1 MPARVQ
7 SVPNPKSPLKATDI
21 VRTSLLLQN
30 QNVHP
35 VESYL
40 AKLAEI
46 RASGHATD
54 ETSFY
59 PAIEG
64 LLSEIGN
71 RLKPRVRPILQLKN
85 RGAGLPDGGLFTQD
99 QLKRSATPEDF
110 TVQPP
115 NRGVVEVKGLSEET
129 SKTVQSEQVR
139 KYLRAYGQVLLTN
152 YREFRVV
159 VLGKDDEPRTLET
172 FTLANSEAA
181 FWTLAAHPRK
191 ADGEV
196 RKTLEEFLTRAL
208 LSAVPITSPD
218 VLASFLASYAREALA
233 KIEPRSSL
241 KELED
246 VRKALEDALG
256 LKFESES
263 ATEKEN
269 KKGQHFFRSTL
280 VQTLF
285 YGLFSAWVLWSR
297 EPGRRKD
304 DQFEWKS
311 AVWSLQVPMIR
322 ALFERL
328 VTPSHV
334 RSLGLEELLSLT
346 GEVLNRVD
354 TGSFFQRFE
363 EDTAVQYFY
372 EPFLE
377 AFDPELR
384 KQLGVWYTPREIVRY
399 MVERV
404 DTVLRTELGLLS
416 GLADPN
422 VYVLDPAC
430 GTGAYLVE
438 VLDRIHRTLKEER
451 GEDALTPQQLK
462 QAAKERVFGF
472 EILPAPY
479 VIAHLQLGMYL
490 QRADAPLTDG
500 QDTKRERAGVY
511 LTNALTG
518 WEPPDKQKARLPF
531 QEFEEERDEADTV
544 KRDKPILV
552 VLGNPPY
559 NAFAGVSPAEEDGL
573 VEPYKEGLI
582 KEWGIK
588 KFNLDDLYIRFFRL
602 AERRIAEKSHRGVV
616 CFISNFSYLSE
627 PSYVVMRKRL
637 LQGFDALWFDCLN
650 GDSRETG
657 KLTPEG
663 KPDPSVFS
671 TESNREGIRVGTAIG
686 LMIRRDKAKSDSSV
700 HHRELWGT
708 RKRDELVESLQDTA
722 LESRYTSATPTPSNR
737 YSFRPEQISSV
748 YRAWPK
754 VTELC
759 SIYPFNGPIERRGN
773 SLIATEKES
782 NKFADLVSYLDEK
795 LHDEQVALIAPA
807 LMKSSGEFDA
817 IKSRRKLVGHSKFDG
832 KNIRVYPFKPFDQRW
847 CYLDANL
854 QPLFS
859 RPNPDLIQHS
869 KVAGQG
875 FLITRDS
882 ADKSHEGTPFFFSKN
897 VVDYDFLS
905 GHARLF
911 PLAIVE
917 TVKETPHQMQLA
929 GIRTNTTI
937 IQPNLSVMAR
947 RYCQEIGT
955 SENEIEDSRSL
966 WLHVLA
972 IGYSP
977 AYLEENADGI
987 RQDWPRIP
995 LPSSSE
1001 QFSAS
1006 AALGQRVADLLDTE
1020 KPVTGVTAGALRP
1033 DLRSVAGLKRMDG
1046 EPLHADE
1053 DLKLT
1058 AGWGHAG
1065 KEGVTMPGRGKLVR
1079 RERTAKE
1086 LSDLAQG
1093 LAALSIPQ
1101 DEGLARLGSSV
1112 VDVYLNDRCAWTNVP
1127 ERVWELYIGGYQ
1139 VMKKW
1144 LSYREHSFL
1153 KRPLTLAE
1161 AEEVQAM
1168 ARRLTALCLLQP
1180 ELDAN
1185 YLKVKGATWH
1195 GRSAPEPIEEYA
1207 NAQGAAPR
1215 RQDVYAR

>member
-1 MPARVQ
+1 
-7 SVPNPKSPLKATDI
+7 
-21 VRTSLLLQN
+21 VRAGLLLQN
-30 QNVHP
+30 QSVHP
-35 VESYL
+35 IESYL

-99 QLKRSATPEDF
+99 QLKKNAVPDDF

-115 NRGVVEVKGLSEET
+115 NRGVVEVKGLSEDT
-129 SKTVQSEQVR
+129 SKTIQSDQVK

-159 VLGKDDEPRTLET
+159 VLGKDDKPRTLEV
-172 FTLANSEAA
+172 FTLAKNEAA
-181 FWTLAAHPRK
+181 FWALAAHPRK
-191 ADGEV
+191 AEGEV
-196 RKTLEEFLTRAL
+196 GKTLEEFLTRAL

-246 VRKALEDALG
+246 VRKALEEALG
-256 LKFESES
+256 LKFESELS
-263 ATEKEN
+263 TEKEN
-269 KKGQHFFRSTL
+269 NRGKHFFRSTL

-297 EPGRRKD
+297 EPGRRKG

-354 TGSFFQRFE
+354 TSAFFQRFE

-404 DTVLRTELGLLS
+404 DTVLRTELGLPS

-490 QRADAPLTDG
+490 QRAHAPLTEEHEG
-500 QDTKRERAGVY
+500 KRERAGVY

-531 QEFEEERDEADTV
+531 QEFEEEREEADTV

-559 NAFAGVSPAEEDGL
+559 NAFAGVSPTEEDGL

-582 KEWGIK
+582 KDWGIK

-616 CFISNFSYLSE
+616 CFISNMSWVRE
-627 PSYVVMRKRL
+627 PSFVVLRKHLFNAFNKVWIENLHGNRKISEYAPDGRTSETVFAVAGFSPGIQQGVATTLWVKSGDCSGAEVLFRDDHNAAKAEDRRKGL
-637 LQGFDALWFDCLN
+637 L
-650 GDSRETG
+650 
-657 KLTPEG
+657 
-663 KPDPSVFS
+663 
-671 TESNREGIRVGTAIG
+671 
-686 LMIRRDKAKSDSSV
+686 
-700 HHRELWGT
+700 
-708 RKRDELVESLQDTA
+708 ESLNAERFNSKYTNAFPTA
-722 LESRYTSATPTPSNR
+722 ENR
-737 YSFRPEQISSV
+737 YSFWPEDVSDAYSE
-748 YRAWPK
+748 WPK
-754 VTELC
+754 ITDLC
-759 SIYPFNGPIERRGN
+759 AESPSNGLMEKRGGA
-773 SLIATEKES
+773 LI
-782 NKFADLVSYLDEK
+782 DCDREK
-795 LHDEQVALIAPA
+795 LEERMRLYHDKSLDWDAYRLASSTLTGDWSGFDARKLRGRALDVGFRIEQVVRYAV
-807 LMKSSGEFDA
+807 
-817 IKSRRKLVGHSKFDG
+817 R
-832 KNIRVYPFKPFDQRW
+832 PFDTRW
-847 CYLDANL
+847 CYFTDISSIWNR
-854 QPLFS
+854 S
-859 RPNPDLIQHS
+859 RPALWAQRFEGNRFLATRPAGVANP
-869 KVAGQG
+869 
-875 FLITRDS
+875 
-882 ADKSHEGTPFFFSKN
+882 EGYPFMFTAALGDN
-897 VVDYDFLS
+897 DALR
-905 GHARLF
+905 GHAYYF
-911 PLAIVE
+911 PLDLKQNRPEAANGHLFGADDSTQHNYSPTVARYLE
-917 TVKETPHQMQLA
+917 TLGETAAQSHA
-929 GIRTNTTI
+929 ADI
-937 IQPNLSVMAR
+937 
-947 RYCQEIGT
+947 
-955 SENEIEDSRSL
+955 
-966 WLHVLA
+966 WLHTLA

-995 LPSSSE
+995 LPSSLE
-1001 QFSAS
+1001 QFRAS
-1006 AALGQRVADLLDTE
+1006 AALGQCVAELLDTE
-1020 KPVTGVTAGALRP
+1020 QPVAGVTAGALRP
-1033 DLRSVAGLKRMDG
+1033 ELRSVAGLKRMDDK
-1046 EPLHADE
+1046 PLDADE
-1053 DLKLT
+1053 DLRVT

-1079 RERTAKE
+1079 RERTANE
-1086 LSDLAQG
+1086 LSELSTG
-1093 LAALSIPQ
+1093 LAVIGISQ
-1101 DEGLARLGSSV
+1101 DEGLKRLGNTV
-1112 VDVYLNDRCAWTNVP
+1112 VDVYLNDLCAWTNVP
-1127 ERVWELYIGGYQ
+1127 EMVWELYIGGYQ

-1144 LSYREHSFL
+1144 LSYREFSLL

-1168 ARRLTALCLLQP
+1168 ARRLTALCLLQT

-1185 YLKVKGATWH
+1185 YRKVKSATWQPASETL
-1195 GRSAPEPIEEYA
+1195 RE
-1207 NAQGAAPR
+1207 
-1215 RQDVYAR
+1215 

>member
-1 MPARVQ
+1 
-7 SVPNPKSPLKATDI
+7 
-21 VRTSLLLQN
+21 VRAGLLLQN
-30 QNVHP
+30 QSVHP
-35 VESYL
+35 IESYL

-99 QLKRSATPEDF
+99 QLKKNAVPDDF

-115 NRGVVEVKGLSEET
+115 NRGVVEVKGLSEDT
-129 SKTVQSEQVR
+129 SKTIQSEQVK

-159 VLGKDDEPRTLET
+159 VLGKDDKPRTLEV
-172 FTLANSEAA
+172 FTLAKNEAA
-181 FWTLAAHPRK
+181 FWALAAHPRK
-191 ADGEV
+191 AEGEV
-196 RKTLEEFLTRAL
+196 GKTLEEFLTRAL

-246 VRKALEDALG
+246 VRKALEEALG
-256 LKFESES
+256 LKFESELS
-263 ATEKEN
+263 TEKEN
-269 KKGQHFFRSTL
+269 NRGKHFFRSTL

-297 EPGRRKD
+297 EPGRRKG

-354 TGSFFQRFE
+354 TSAFFQRFE

-404 DTVLRTELGLLS
+404 DTVLRTELGLPS

-490 QRADAPLTDG
+490 QRAHAPLTEEHEG
-500 QDTKRERAGVY
+500 KRERAGVY

-518 WEPPDKQKARLPF
+518 WEPPDKQKAQLPF
-531 QEFEEERDEADTV
+531 QEFQQEREEADTV

-559 NAFAGVSPAEEDGL
+559 NGFAGKSPTEEDGL
-573 VEPYKEGLI
+573 VEPYKEGLV

-588 KFNLDDLYIRFFRL
+588 KFNMDELYVRFFRL

-616 CFISNFSYLSE
+616 CFISSFSYLADH
-627 PSYVVMRKRL
+627 SYVVMRSRL
-637 LQGFDALWFDCLN
+637 LKGFDTLWIDCLN

-657 KLTPEG
+657 KKTPEG
-663 KPDPSVFS
+663 KPDPRFFS
-671 TESNREGIRVGTAIG
+671 TESNPAGIRVGTAIN
-686 LMIRRDKAKSDSSV
+686 LMVRRDESKDVSSV
-700 HHRELWGT
+700 KFREFWGAH
-708 RKRDELVESLQDTA
+708 KREDLIASVQDTA
-722 LESRYTSATPTPSNR
+722 LETKYLSASPTKENY
-737 YSFRPEQISSV
+737 YSFVPGDVGSI
-748 YRAWPK
+748 YLTWPK
-754 VTELC
+754 VTEL
-759 SIYPFNGPIERRGN
+759 SSVYPFNGPIERRGGGLISMEHDSRKFSALN
-773 SLIATEKES
+773 SYLDPNLDDKQISLIAPE
-782 NKFADLVSYLDEK
+782 
-795 LHDEQVALIAPA
+795 

-817 IKSRRKLVGHSKFDG
+817 AKCRKKLAGIRAFDSN
-832 KNIRVYPFKPFDQRW
+832 NIRVYPIRPFDSRW
-847 CYLDANL
+847 GYLDSGI

-859 RPNPDLIQHS
+859 RPNPELLRQALVPQQS
-869 KVAGQG
+869 

-882 ADKSHEGTPFFFSKN
+882 ADKSEEGTPFFFSRHI
-897 VVDYDFLS
+897 VDYDFIS
-905 GHARLF
+905 GHARHF
-911 PLAIVE
+911 PVAIRCEQKRQVTSSSQMTLGLIDEKSDAEEIDSPNVSKLAIRWLQELGNVVSLE
-917 TVKETPHQMQLA
+917 HVK
-929 GIRTNTTI
+929 G
-937 IQPNLSVMAR
+937 
-947 RYCQEIGT
+947 
-955 SENEIEDSRSL
+955 L

-995 LPSSSE
+995 LPSSLE
-1001 QFSAS
+1001 QFRAS
-1006 AALGQRVADLLDTE
+1006 AALGQCVAELLDTE
-1020 KPVTGVTAGALRP
+1020 QPVAGVTAGALRP
-1033 DLRSVAGLKRMDG
+1033 ELRSVAGLKRMDDK
-1046 EPLHADE
+1046 PLDADE
-1053 DLKLT
+1053 DLRVT

-1079 RERTAKE
+1079 RERTANE
-1086 LSDLAQG
+1086 LSELSTG
-1093 LAALSIPQ
+1093 LAVIGISQ
-1101 DEGLARLGSSV
+1101 DEGLKRLGNTV
-1112 VDVYLNDRCAWTNVP
+1112 VDVYLNDLCAWTNVP
-1127 ERVWELYIGGYQ
+1127 EMVWELYIGGYQ

-1144 LSYREHSFL
+1144 LSYREFSLL

-1168 ARRLTALCLLQP
+1168 ARRLTALCLLQT

-1185 YLKVKGATWH
+1185 YRKVKSATWQPASETL
-1195 GRSAPEPIEEYA
+1195 RE
-1207 NAQGAAPR
+1207 
-1215 RQDVYAR
+1215 

>member
-1 MPARVQ
+1 
-7 SVPNPKSPLKATDI
+7 
-21 VRTSLLLQN
+21 LLLQN
-30 QNVHP
+30 QSVHP

-40 AKLAEI
+40 VKLAEI

-59 PAIEG
+59 PAVEG
-64 LLSEIGN
+64 LLSEIGK
-71 RLKPRVRPILQLKN
+71 RLKPRVSPVLQLKN

-99 QLKRSATPEDF
+99 QLKKNAVPDDF

-115 NRGVVEVKGLSEET
+115 NRGVVEVKGLAEET
-129 SKTVQSEQVR
+129 GKTAQSEQVK

-159 VLGKDDEPRTLET
+159 VMGKDDKPRTLET
-172 FTLANSEAA
+172 FTLAKSEAA
-181 FWTLAAHPRK
+181 FWALAAHPHK
-191 ADGEV
+191 TEGEV
-196 RKTLEEFLTRAL
+196 GKMLEEFLTRAL

-246 VRKALEDALG
+246 VRKALEEALG
-256 LKFESES
+256 LKFESDL

-297 EPGRRKD
+297 EPGRRKGD
-304 DQFEWKS
+304 SFEWKS

-354 TGSFFQRFE
+354 TAAFFQRFE

-404 DTVLRTELGLLS
+404 DTVLRTELGLPS

-451 GEDALTPQQLK
+451 GEDALTPHQLK

-479 VIAHLQLGMYL
+479 VIAHLQIGMYL
-490 QRADAPLTDG
+490 QREKAPLLEEQTG
-500 QDTKRERAGVY
+500 KRERAGVY

-518 WEPPDKQKARLPF
+518 WEPPDKQKAQLPF
-531 QEFEEERDEADTV
+531 EEFEEEREEADTV

-559 NAFAGVSPAEEDGL
+559 NAFAGVSPTEEDGL

-582 KEWGIK
+582 TEWGIK

-637 LQGFDALWFDCLN
+637 LNGFDALWFDCLN

-686 LMIRRDKAKSDSSV
+686 LMIRRNKAKGDSSV
-700 HHRELWGT
+700 HYRELWGT
-708 RKRDELVESLQDTA
+708 RKREELVESLEDTA
-722 LESRYTSATPTPSNR
+722 LEGRYANAAPTHANRFSFQPQEVSAA
-737 YSFRPEQISSV
+737 YSEWLKI
-748 YRAWPK
+748 
-754 VTELC
+754 TELC
-759 SIYPFNGPIERRGN
+759 AESPSNGLMEKRGGA
-773 SLIATEKES
+773 LI
-782 NKFADLVSYLDEK
+782 DIDREK
-795 LHDEQVALIAPA
+795 LEERMRLYHD
-807 LMKSSGEFDA
+807 KSLDWDAYRLASSTLTGDWSGFDA
-817 IKSRRKLVGHSKFDG
+817 RKLRARALDAGFQISQIV
-832 KNIRVYPFKPFDQRW
+832 RYAVRPFDTRW
-847 CYLDANL
+847 CYFSDIPSIWNR
-854 QPLFS
+854 S
-859 RPNPDLIQHS
+859 RPALWAQCFEGNSFLLTRMRCTASPE
-869 KVAGQG
+869 G
-875 FLITRDS
+875 FPIS
-882 ADKSHEGTPFFFSKN
+882 FSKCLSDDHYIIPDA
-897 VVDYDFLS
+897 VAVPFLLQHPATS
-905 GHARLF
+905 MFASEQTDGNLS
-911 PLAIVE
+911 
-917 TVKETPHQMQLA
+917 QLA
-929 GIRTNTTI
+929 SDYLRSLKLGNS
-937 IQPNLSVMAR
+937 PASAA
-947 RYCQEIGT
+947 
-955 SENEIEDSRSL
+955 SL
-966 WLHVLA
+966 WLHTLA
-972 IGYSP
+972 IGHSP

-995 LPSSSE
+995 LPSSLD
-1001 QFSAS
+1001 QFNAS
-1006 AALGQRVADLLDTE
+1006 AALGQGVADLLDTE
-1020 KPVTGVTAGALRP
+1020 NPVAGVTAGALRP
-1033 DLRSVAGLKRMDG
+1033 ELRSVAGLKRMDG
-1046 EPLHADE
+1046 KPLNAEE
-1053 DLKLT
+1053 DLQLT

-1065 KEGVTMPGRGKLVR
+1065 KEGVTMPGRGKLVS

-1086 LSDLAQG
+1086 LADLAQG
-1093 LAALSIPQ
+1093 LAALGIEQ
-1101 DEGLARLGSSV
+1101 DEGLARLGSTV
-1112 VDVYLNDRCAWTNVP
+1112 VDVYLNDLCAWTNVP
-1127 ERVWELYIGGYQ
+1127 EMVWEIYIGGYQ

-1144 LSYREHSFL
+1144 LSYREYSFL
-1153 KRPLTLAE
+1153 KRPLALAE

-1185 YLKVKGATWH
+1185 YLKVK
-1195 GRSAPEPIEEYA
+1195 SASWQGQPA
-1207 NAQGAAPR
+1207 LQSAQS
-1215 RQDVYAR
+1215 

>member
-1 MPARVQ
+1 MR
-7 SVPNPKSPLKATDI
+7 S
-21 VRTSLLLQN
+21 
-30 QNVHP
+30 

-40 AKLAEI
+40 EKMAEI

-54 ETSFY
+54 ETSYY
-59 PAIEG
+59 PALEP
-64 LLSEIGN
+64 LLTDIGK
-71 RLKPRVRPILQLKN
+71 RLKPRVVPVSQLKN
-85 RGAGLPDGGLFTQD
+85 RGAGQPDGGLFTQD
-99 QLKRSATPEDF
+99 QIKKKSLPEDF
-110 TVQPP
+110 TTQPP
-115 NRGVVEVKGLSEET
+115 NRGAVEVKGPGEDLT
-129 SKTVQSEQVR
+129 HTMQSEQVK

-152 YREFRVV
+152 YREFRIVISGDD
-159 VLGKDDEPRTLET
+159 GKPRALET
-172 FTLANSEAA
+172 FTLAKTEAA
-181 FWTLAAHPRK
+181 FWALAAHPHK
-191 ADGEV
+191 ASGEHGQ
-196 RKTLEEFLTRAL
+196 TLEEFLTRAM
-208 LSAVPITSPD
+208 LSAVPIQTPD

-233 KIEPRSSL
+233 KIEPRSSI

-246 VRKALEDALG
+246 VRKALEEALG
-256 LKFESES
+256 LKFESEL

-297 EPGRRKD
+297 EPGRRKGD
-304 DQFEWKS
+304 HFDWKS

-328 VTPSHV
+328 VTPSNV

-354 TGSFFQRFE
+354 AAAFFQRFE

-404 DTVLRTELGLLS
+404 DTVLRTELGLAS

-451 GEDALTPQQLK
+451 GEDALTPHHLK

-490 QRADAPLTDG
+490 QRANAPLTEEHAG
-500 QDTKRERAGVY
+500 KRERAGVY

-518 WEPPDKQKARLPF
+518 WEPPDKQKATLPF
-531 QEFEEERDEADTV
+531 SEFEEEREEADTV
-544 KRDKPILV
+544 KQEKPILV

-559 NAFAGVSPAEEDGL
+559 NGFAGVSPAEEDGL

-588 KFNLDDLYIRFFRL
+588 KFNLDDLYVRFFRL
-602 AERRIAEKSHRGVV
+602 AERRIAEMSHRGVV
-616 CFISNFSYLSE
+616 CYISNFSYLSE
-627 PSYVVMRKRL
+627 PSYVVMRSRL
-637 LQGFDALWFDCLN
+637 LQGFDTLWFDCLN

-657 KLTPEG
+657 KLTPDG

-671 TESNREGIRVGTAIG
+671 TDSNREGIRVGTAIG
-686 LMIRRDKAKSDSSV
+686 LMVRRDKEKSVPAVRYRD
-700 HHRELWGT
+700 LWGT
-708 RKRDELVESLQDTA
+708 RKKEELVESLQDDA
-722 LESRYTSATPTPSNR
+722 LEGRYASATPTQANRFSFQPQLISAVYSEWPS
-737 YSFRPEQISSV
+737 I
-748 YRAWPK
+748 
-754 VTELC
+754 TELC
-759 SIYPFNGPIERRGN
+759 AGSPSNGLMEKRGGALIDCDREKLEERMRLYHDK
-773 SLIATEKES
+773 SLDWDAYRLASSTLTGDWAGFDARKMRS
-782 NKFADLVSYLDEK
+782 RALDE
-795 LHDEQVALIAPA
+795 
-807 LMKSSGEFDA
+807 GF
-817 IKSRRKLVGHSKFDG
+817 HSTQ
-832 KNIRVYPFKPFDQRW
+832 IVRYAVRPFDTRW
-847 CYLDANL
+847 CYFTDVPSIWNR
-854 QPLFS
+854 S
-859 RPNPDLIQHS
+859 RPALWTQCFEGNSFLLTRMRCTASPE
-869 KVAGQG
+869 G
-875 FLITRDS
+875 FPIS
-882 ADKSHEGTPFFFSKN
+882 FSKCLSDDHYIIPDA
-897 VVDYDFLS
+897 VAVPFLLRRPATTMFAS
-905 GHARLF
+905 EQTDGNLS
-911 PLAIVE
+911 PLAREHLRSMGLRSIPE
-917 TVKETPHQMQLA
+917 SA
-929 GIRTNTTI
+929 
-937 IQPNLSVMAR
+937 A
-947 RYCQEIGT
+947 
-955 SENEIEDSRSL
+955 SL

-972 IGYSP
+972 VGYSP
-977 AYLEENADGI
+977 AYLKDNTDGI

-995 LPSSSE
+995 LPSSLE
-1001 QFSAS
+1001 QFKAS

-1020 KPVTGVTAGALRP
+1020 QPVAGVTAGTLRSE
-1033 DLRSVAGLKRMDG
+1033 LRSVAGLKRMDG
-1046 EPLHADE
+1046 KPLEAE
-1053 DLKLT
+1053 KDLQLT

-1065 KEGVTMPGRGKLVR
+1065 KEGVTMPGRGKLVS

-1086 LSDLAQG
+1086 RADLGHG
-1093 LAALSIPQ
+1093 LAAMGIAE
-1101 DEGLARLGSSV
+1101 DEALARLGNTV
-1112 VDVYLNDRCAWTNVP
+1112 VDVYLNDLCAWTNVP
-1127 ERVWELYIGGYQ
+1127 EKVWELYIGGYQ

-1144 LSYREHSFL
+1144 LSYREFRFL

-1161 AEEVQAM
+1161 AEEVQSM

-1185 YLKVKGATWH
+1185 YLRVKSATW
-1195 GRSAPEPIEEYA
+1195 SPEPTPVRLREES
-1207 NAQGAAPR
+1207 
-1215 RQDVYAR
+1215 

>member
-1 MPARVQ
+1 MRAG
-7 SVPNPKSPLKATDI
+7 
-21 VRTSLLLQN
+21 LLLQN
-30 QNVHP
+30 QSVHP
-35 VESYL
+35 IESYL

-99 QLKRSATPEDF
+99 QLKKNAVPDDF

-115 NRGVVEVKGLSEET
+115 NRGVVEVKGLSEDT
-129 SKTVQSEQVR
+129 SKTIQSEQVK

-159 VLGKDDEPRTLET
+159 VLGKDDKPRTLEV
-172 FTLANSEAA
+172 FTLAKNEAA
-181 FWTLAAHPRK
+181 FWALAAHPRK
-191 ADGEV
+191 AEGEV
-196 RKTLEEFLTRAL
+196 GKTLEEFLTRAL

-246 VRKALEDALG
+246 VRKALEEALG
-256 LKFESES
+256 LKFESELS
-263 ATEKEN
+263 TEKEN
-269 KKGQHFFRSTL
+269 NRGKHFFRSTL

-297 EPGRRKD
+297 EPGRRKG

-354 TGSFFQRFE
+354 TSAFFQRFE

-404 DTVLRTELGLLS
+404 DTVLRTELGLPS

-490 QRADAPLTDG
+490 QRAHAPLTEEHEG
-500 QDTKRERAGVY
+500 KRERAGVY

-531 QEFEEERDEADTV
+531 QEFEEEREEADTV

-559 NAFAGVSPAEEDGL
+559 NAFAGVSPTEEDGL

-582 KEWGIK
+582 KDWGIK

-616 CFISNFSYLSE
+616 CFISNMSWVRE
-627 PSYVVMRKRL
+627 PSFVVLRKHLFNAFNKVWIENLHGNRKISEYAPDGRTSETVFAVAGFSPGIQQGVATTLWVKSGDCSGAEVLFRDDHNAAKAEDRRKGL
-637 LQGFDALWFDCLN
+637 L
-650 GDSRETG
+650 
-657 KLTPEG
+657 
-663 KPDPSVFS
+663 
-671 TESNREGIRVGTAIG
+671 
-686 LMIRRDKAKSDSSV
+686 
-700 HHRELWGT
+700 
-708 RKRDELVESLQDTA
+708 ESLNAERFNSKYTNAFPTA
-722 LESRYTSATPTPSNR
+722 ENR
-737 YSFRPEQISSV
+737 YSFWPEDVSDAYSE
-748 YRAWPK
+748 WPK
-754 VTELC
+754 ITDLC
-759 SIYPFNGPIERRGN
+759 AESPSNGLMEKRGGA
-773 SLIATEKES
+773 LI
-782 NKFADLVSYLDEK
+782 DCDREK
-795 LHDEQVALIAPA
+795 LEERMRLYHDKSLDWDAYRLASSTLTGDWSGFDARKLRGRALDVGFRIEQVVRYAV
-807 LMKSSGEFDA
+807 
-817 IKSRRKLVGHSKFDG
+817 R
-832 KNIRVYPFKPFDQRW
+832 PFDTRW
-847 CYLDANL
+847 CYFTDISSIWNR
-854 QPLFS
+854 S
-859 RPNPDLIQHS
+859 RPALWAQRFEGNRFLATRPAGVANP
-869 KVAGQG
+869 
-875 FLITRDS
+875 
-882 ADKSHEGTPFFFSKN
+882 EGYPFMFTAALGDN
-897 VVDYDFLS
+897 DALR
-905 GHARLF
+905 GHAYYF
-911 PLAIVE
+911 PLDLKQNRPEAANGHLFGADDSTQHNYSPTVARYLE
-917 TVKETPHQMQLA
+917 TLGETAAQSHA
-929 GIRTNTTI
+929 ADI
-937 IQPNLSVMAR
+937 
-947 RYCQEIGT
+947 
-955 SENEIEDSRSL
+955 
-966 WLHVLA
+966 WLHTLA

-995 LPSSSE
+995 LPSSLE
-1001 QFSAS
+1001 QFRAS
-1006 AALGQRVADLLDTE
+1006 AALGQCVAELLDTE
-1020 KPVTGVTAGALRP
+1020 QPVAGVTAGALRP
-1033 DLRSVAGLKRMDG
+1033 ELRSVAGLKRMDDK
-1046 EPLHADE
+1046 PLDADE
-1053 DLKLT
+1053 DLRVT

-1065 KEGVTMPGRGKLVR
+1065 KEGVTMPGRGKLVS

-1093 LAALSIPQ
+1093 LAALGIPQ
-1101 DEGLARLGSSV
+1101 DEGLKCLGNTV
-1112 VDVYLNDRCAWTNVP
+1112 VDVYLNDLCAWTNVP
-1127 ERVWELYIGGYQ
+1127 EKVWELYIGGYQ

-1144 LSYREHSFL
+1144 LSSSVITL
-1153 KRPLTLAE
+1153 KPAIRDQFKTGHRDWPKT
-1161 AEEVQAM
+1161 
-1168 ARRLTALCLLQP
+1168 
-1180 ELDAN
+1180 
-1185 YLKVKGATWH
+1185 
-1195 GRSAPEPIEEYA
+1195 
-1207 NAQGAAPR
+1207 
-1215 RQDVYAR
+1215 

>member
-1 MPARVQ
+1 
-7 SVPNPKSPLKATDI
+7 LGI
-21 VRTSLLLQN
+21 VRAGLLLQN
-30 QNVHP
+30 QSVHP
-35 VESYL
+35 IESYL

-99 QLKRSATPEDF
+99 QLKKNAVPDDF

-115 NRGVVEVKGLSEET
+115 NRGVVEVKGLSEDT
-129 SKTVQSEQVR
+129 SKTIQSEQVK

-159 VLGKDDEPRTLET
+159 VMGKDDKPRTLEV
-172 FTLANSEAA
+172 FTLAKNEAA
-181 FWTLAAHPRK
+181 FWALAAHPRK
-191 ADGEV
+191 AEGEV
-196 RKTLEEFLTRAL
+196 GKTLEEFLTRAL

-246 VRKALEDALG
+246 VRKALEEALG
-256 LKFESES
+256 LKFESEL

-297 EPGRRKD
+297 EPGRRKG

-354 TGSFFQRFE
+354 TSAFFQRFE

-404 DTVLRTELGLLS
+404 DTVLRTELGLPS

-490 QRADAPLTDG
+490 QRAHAPLTEEHEG
-500 QDTKRERAGVY
+500 KRERAGVY

-531 QEFEEERDEADTV
+531 QEFEEEREEADTV

-559 NAFAGVSPAEEDGL
+559 NAFAGVSPTEEDGL

-582 KEWGIK
+582 KDWGIK

-637 LQGFDALWFDCLN
+637 LNGFDALWFDCLN

-671 TESNREGIRVGTAIG
+671 TDSNREGIRVGTAIG
-686 LMIRRDKAKSDSSV
+686 LMIRRDKTKGDSSV
-700 HHRELWGT
+700 HYRELWGT
-708 RKRDELVESLQDTA
+708 RKREELVESLQDLA
-722 LESRYTSATPTPSNR
+722 LESRYASASPTHANR
-737 YSFRPEQISSV
+737 YSFQPQLVSAAYSE
-748 YRAWPK
+748 WPK

-759 SIYPFNGPIERRGN
+759 AESPSNGLMEKRGG
-773 SLIATEKES
+773 
-782 NKFADLVSYLDEK
+782 
-795 LHDEQVALIAPA
+795 ALIDCDRDK
-807 LMKSSGEFDA
+807 LVERMRLYHDKSLDWDAYRLASSTLTGDWARFDA
-817 IKSRRKLVGHSKFDG
+817 RKA
-832 KNIRVYPFKPFDQRW
+832 RVRAVDAGFRSEQIVRYAVRPFDTRW
-847 CYLDANL
+847 CYYSDA
-854 QPLFS
+854 
-859 RPNPDLIQHS
+859 RPIWNEPRPSLWAQCFEGNRFLATRPAGVANP
-869 KVAGQG
+869 
-875 FLITRDS
+875 
-882 ADKSHEGTPFFFSKN
+882 EGYPFMFTAALGDN
-897 VVDYDFLS
+897 DALR
-905 GHARLF
+905 GHAYYF
-911 PLAIVE
+911 PLDLKQNRPEAANGHLFGADDSTQHNYSPTVARYLE
-917 TVKETPHQMQLA
+917 TLGETAAQSHA
-929 GIRTNTTI
+929 ADI
-937 IQPNLSVMAR
+937 
-947 RYCQEIGT
+947 
-955 SENEIEDSRSL
+955 
-966 WLHVLA
+966 WLHTLA

-995 LPSSSE
+995 LPSSLE
-1001 QFSAS
+1001 QFRAS
-1006 AALGQRVADLLDTE
+1006 AALGQCVAELLDTE
-1020 KPVTGVTAGALRP
+1020 QPVAGVTAGALRP
-1033 DLRSVAGLKRMDG
+1033 ELRSVAGLKRMDDK
-1046 EPLHADE
+1046 PLDADE
-1053 DLKLT
+1053 DLRVT

-1065 KEGVTMPGRGKLVR
+1065 KEGVTMPGRGKLVS

-1086 LSDLAQG
+1086 LSELTTG
-1093 LAALSIPQ
+1093 LAVMGIPQ
-1101 DEGLARLGSSV
+1101 DEGLKRLGNTV
-1112 VDVYLNDRCAWTNVP
+1112 VDVYLNDLCAWTNVP
-1127 ERVWELYIGGYQ
+1127 EMVWELYIGGYQ

-1144 LSYREHSFL
+1144 LSYREFSLL

-1168 ARRLTALCLLQP
+1168 ARRLTALCLLQT

-1185 YLKVKGATWH
+1185 YRKVKSATWQPA
-1195 GRSAPEPIEEYA
+1195 SQALQE
-1207 NAQGAAPR
+1207 
-1215 RQDVYAR
+1215 

>member
-1 MPARVQ
+1 
-7 SVPNPKSPLKATDI
+7 
-21 VRTSLLLQN
+21 VRAGLLLQN
-30 QNVHP
+30 QSVHP
-35 VESYL
+35 IESYL

-99 QLKRSATPEDF
+99 QLKKNAVPDDF

-115 NRGVVEVKGLSEET
+115 NRGVVEVKGLSEDT
-129 SKTVQSEQVR
+129 SKTIQSEQVK

-159 VLGKDDEPRTLET
+159 VLGKDDKPRTLEV
-172 FTLANSEAA
+172 FTLAKNEAA
-181 FWTLAAHPRK
+181 FWALAAHPRK
-191 ADGEV
+191 AEGEV
-196 RKTLEEFLTRAL
+196 GKTLEEFLTRAL

-246 VRKALEDALG
+246 VRKALEEALG
-256 LKFESES
+256 LKFESELS
-263 ATEKEN
+263 TEKEN
-269 KKGQHFFRSTL
+269 NRGKHFFRSTL

-297 EPGRRKD
+297 EPGRRKG

-354 TGSFFQRFE
+354 TSAFFQRFE

-404 DTVLRTELGLLS
+404 DTVLRTELGLPS

-490 QRADAPLTDG
+490 QRAHAPLTEEHEG
-500 QDTKRERAGVY
+500 KRERAGVY

-531 QEFEEERDEADTV
+531 QEFEEEREEADTV

-559 NAFAGVSPAEEDGL
+559 NAFAGVSPTEEDGL

-582 KEWGIK
+582 KDWGIK

-616 CFISNFSYLSE
+616 CFISNMSWVRE
-627 PSYVVMRKRL
+627 PSFVVLRKHLFNAFNKVWIENLHGNRKISEYAPDGRTSETVFAVAGFSPGIQQGVATTLWVKSGDCSGAEVLFRDDHNAAKAEDRRKGL
-637 LQGFDALWFDCLN
+637 L
-650 GDSRETG
+650 
-657 KLTPEG
+657 
-663 KPDPSVFS
+663 
-671 TESNREGIRVGTAIG
+671 
-686 LMIRRDKAKSDSSV
+686 
-700 HHRELWGT
+700 
-708 RKRDELVESLQDTA
+708 ESLNAERFNSKYTNAFPTA
-722 LESRYTSATPTPSNR
+722 ENR
-737 YSFRPEQISSV
+737 YSFWPEDVSDAYSE
-748 YRAWPK
+748 WPK
-754 VTELC
+754 ITDLC
-759 SIYPFNGPIERRGN
+759 AESPSNGLMEKRGGA
-773 SLIATEKES
+773 LI
-782 NKFADLVSYLDEK
+782 DCDREK
-795 LHDEQVALIAPA
+795 LEERMRLYHDKSLDWDAYRLASSTLTGDWSGFDARKLRGRALDVGFRIEQVVRYAV
-807 LMKSSGEFDA
+807 
-817 IKSRRKLVGHSKFDG
+817 R
-832 KNIRVYPFKPFDQRW
+832 PFDTRW
-847 CYLDANL
+847 CYFTDISSIWNR
-854 QPLFS
+854 S
-859 RPNPDLIQHS
+859 RPALWAQRFEGNRFLATRPAGVANP
-869 KVAGQG
+869 
-875 FLITRDS
+875 
-882 ADKSHEGTPFFFSKN
+882 EGYPFMFTAALGDN
-897 VVDYDFLS
+897 DALR
-905 GHARLF
+905 GHAYYF
-911 PLAIVE
+911 PLDLKQNRPEAANGHLFGADDSTQHNYSPTVARYLE
-917 TVKETPHQMQLA
+917 TLGETAAQSHA
-929 GIRTNTTI
+929 ADI
-937 IQPNLSVMAR
+937 
-947 RYCQEIGT
+947 
-955 SENEIEDSRSL
+955 
-966 WLHVLA
+966 WLHTLA

-995 LPSSSE
+995 LPSSLE
-1001 QFSAS
+1001 QFRAS
-1006 AALGQRVADLLDTE
+1006 AALGQCVAELLDTE
-1020 KPVTGVTAGALRP
+1020 QPVAGVTAGALRP
-1033 DLRSVAGLKRMDG
+1033 ELRSVAGLKRMDDK
-1046 EPLHADE
+1046 PLDADE
-1053 DLKLT
+1053 DLRVT

-1065 KEGVTMPGRGKLVR
+1065 KEGVTMPGRGKLVS

-1093 LAALSIPQ
+1093 LAALGIPQ
-1101 DEGLARLGSSV
+1101 DEGLKCLGNTV
-1112 VDVYLNDRCAWTNVP
+1112 VDVYLNDLCAWTNVP
-1127 ERVWELYIGGYQ
+1127 EKVWELYIGGYQ

-1144 LSYREHSFL
+1144 LSSSVITL
-1153 KRPLTLAE
+1153 KPAIRDQFKTGHRDWPKT
-1161 AEEVQAM
+1161 
-1168 ARRLTALCLLQP
+1168 
-1180 ELDAN
+1180 
-1185 YLKVKGATWH
+1185 
-1195 GRSAPEPIEEYA
+1195 
-1207 NAQGAAPR
+1207 
-1215 RQDVYAR
+1215 

>member
-1 MPARVQ
+1 MRAG
-7 SVPNPKSPLKATDI
+7 
-21 VRTSLLLQN
+21 LLLQN
-30 QNVHP
+30 QSVHP
-35 VESYL
+35 IESYL

-99 QLKRSATPEDF
+99 QLKKNAVPDDF

-115 NRGVVEVKGLSEET
+115 NRGVVEVKGLSEDT
-129 SKTVQSEQVR
+129 SKTIQSDQVK

-159 VLGKDDEPRTLET
+159 VLGKDDKPRTLEV
-172 FTLANSEAA
+172 FTLAKNEAA
-181 FWTLAAHPRK
+181 FWALAAHPRK
-191 ADGEV
+191 AEGEV
-196 RKTLEEFLTRAL
+196 GKTLEEFLTRAL

-246 VRKALEDALG
+246 VRKALEEALG
-256 LKFESES
+256 LKFESELS
-263 ATEKEN
+263 TEKEN
-269 KKGQHFFRSTL
+269 NRGKHFFRSTL

-297 EPGRRKD
+297 EPGRRKG

-354 TGSFFQRFE
+354 TSAFFQRFE

-404 DTVLRTELGLLS
+404 DTVLRTELGLPS

-490 QRADAPLTDG
+490 QRAHAPLTEEHEG
-500 QDTKRERAGVY
+500 KRERAGVY

-531 QEFEEERDEADTV
+531 QEFEEEREEADTV

-559 NAFAGVSPAEEDGL
+559 NAFAGVSPTEEDGL

-582 KEWGIK
+582 KDWGIK

-616 CFISNFSYLSE
+616 CFISNMSWVRE
-627 PSYVVMRKRL
+627 PSFVVLRKHLFNAFNKVWIENLHGNRKISEYAPDGRTSETVFAVAGFSPGIQQGVATTLWVKSGDCSGAEVLFRDDHNAAKAEDRRKGL
-637 LQGFDALWFDCLN
+637 L
-650 GDSRETG
+650 
-657 KLTPEG
+657 
-663 KPDPSVFS
+663 
-671 TESNREGIRVGTAIG
+671 
-686 LMIRRDKAKSDSSV
+686 
-700 HHRELWGT
+700 
-708 RKRDELVESLQDTA
+708 ESLNAERFNSKYTNAFPTA
-722 LESRYTSATPTPSNR
+722 ENR
-737 YSFRPEQISSV
+737 YSFWPEDVSDAYSE
-748 YRAWPK
+748 WPK
-754 VTELC
+754 ITDLC
-759 SIYPFNGPIERRGN
+759 AESPSNGLMEKRGGA
-773 SLIATEKES
+773 LI
-782 NKFADLVSYLDEK
+782 DCDREK
-795 LHDEQVALIAPA
+795 LEERMRLYHD
-807 LMKSSGEFDA
+807 KSLDWDAYRLASSTLTGDWSGFDA
-817 IKSRRKLVGHSKFDG
+817 RKLRYAV
-832 KNIRVYPFKPFDQRW
+832 RPFDTRW
-847 CYLDANL
+847 CYFTDISSIWNR
-854 QPLFS
+854 S
-859 RPNPDLIQHS
+859 RPALWAQRFEGNRFLATRPAGVANP
-869 KVAGQG
+869 
-875 FLITRDS
+875 
-882 ADKSHEGTPFFFSKN
+882 EGYPFMFTAALGDN
-897 VVDYDFLS
+897 DALR
-905 GHARLF
+905 GHAYYF
-911 PLAIVE
+911 PLDLKQNRPEAANGHLFGADDSTQHNYSPTVARYLE
-917 TVKETPHQMQLA
+917 TLGETAAQSHA
-929 GIRTNTTI
+929 ADI
-937 IQPNLSVMAR
+937 
-947 RYCQEIGT
+947 
-955 SENEIEDSRSL
+955 
-966 WLHVLA
+966 WLHTLA

-995 LPSSSE
+995 LPSSLE
-1001 QFSAS
+1001 QFRAS
-1006 AALGQRVADLLDTE
+1006 AALGQCVAELLDTE
-1020 KPVTGVTAGALRP
+1020 QPVAGVTAGALRP
-1033 DLRSVAGLKRMDG
+1033 ELRSVAGLKRMDDK
-1046 EPLHADE
+1046 PLDADE
-1053 DLKLT
+1053 DLRVT

-1065 KEGVTMPGRGKLVR
+1065 KEGVTMPGRGKLVS

-1093 LAALSIPQ
+1093 LAALGIPQ
-1101 DEGLARLGSSV
+1101 DEGLKCLGNTV
-1112 VDVYLNDRCAWTNVP
+1112 VDVYLNDLCAWTNVP
-1127 ERVWELYIGGYQ
+1127 EKVWELYIGGYQ

-1144 LSYREHSFL
+1144 LSSSVITL
-1153 KRPLTLAE
+1153 KPAIRDQFKTGHRDWPKT
-1161 AEEVQAM
+1161 
-1168 ARRLTALCLLQP
+1168 
-1180 ELDAN
+1180 
-1185 YLKVKGATWH
+1185 
-1195 GRSAPEPIEEYA
+1195 
-1207 NAQGAAPR
+1207 
-1215 RQDVYAR
+1215 

>member
-1 MPARVQ
+1 MRAG
-7 SVPNPKSPLKATDI
+7 
-21 VRTSLLLQN
+21 LLLQN
-30 QNVHP
+30 QSVHP
-35 VESYL
+35 IESYL

-99 QLKRSATPEDF
+99 QLKKNAVPDDF

-115 NRGVVEVKGLSEET
+115 NRGVVEVKGLSEDT
-129 SKTVQSEQVR
+129 SKTIQSEQVK

-159 VLGKDDEPRTLET
+159 VMGKDDKPRTLEV
-172 FTLANSEAA
+172 FTLAKNEAA
-181 FWTLAAHPRK
+181 FWALAAHPRK
-191 ADGEV
+191 AEGEV
-196 RKTLEEFLTRAL
+196 GKTLEEFLTRAL

-246 VRKALEDALG
+246 VRKALEEALG
-256 LKFESES
+256 LKFESELS
-263 ATEKEN
+263 TEKEN
-269 KKGQHFFRSTL
+269 NRGKHFFRSTL

-297 EPGRRKD
+297 EPGRRKG

-354 TGSFFQRFE
+354 TSAFFQRFE

-404 DTVLRTELGLLS
+404 DTVLRTELGLPS

-490 QRADAPLTDG
+490 QRAHAPLTEEHEG
-500 QDTKRERAGVY
+500 KRERAGVY

-531 QEFEEERDEADTV
+531 QEFEEEREEADTV

-559 NAFAGVSPAEEDGL
+559 NAFAGVSPTEEDGL

-582 KEWGIK
+582 KDWGIK

-616 CFISNFSYLSE
+616 CFISNMSWVRE
-627 PSYVVMRKRL
+627 PSFVVLRKHLFNAFNKVWIENLHGNRKISEYAPDGRTSETVFAVAGFSPGIQQGVATTLWVKSGDCSGAEVLFRDDHNAAKAEDRRKGL
-637 LQGFDALWFDCLN
+637 L
-650 GDSRETG
+650 
-657 KLTPEG
+657 
-663 KPDPSVFS
+663 
-671 TESNREGIRVGTAIG
+671 
-686 LMIRRDKAKSDSSV
+686 
-700 HHRELWGT
+700 
-708 RKRDELVESLQDTA
+708 ESLNAERFNSKYTNAFPTA
-722 LESRYTSATPTPSNR
+722 ENR
-737 YSFRPEQISSV
+737 YSFWPEDVSDAYSE
-748 YRAWPK
+748 WPK
-754 VTELC
+754 ITDLC
-759 SIYPFNGPIERRGN
+759 AESPSNGLMEKRGGA
-773 SLIATEKES
+773 LI
-782 NKFADLVSYLDEK
+782 DCDREK
-795 LHDEQVALIAPA
+795 LEERMRLYHDKSMDWDAYRLASSTLTGDWSGFDARKLRGRALDVGFRIEQVVRYAV
-807 LMKSSGEFDA
+807 
-817 IKSRRKLVGHSKFDG
+817 R
-832 KNIRVYPFKPFDQRW
+832 PFDTRW
-847 CYLDANL
+847 CYFTDISSIWNR
-854 QPLFS
+854 S
-859 RPNPDLIQHS
+859 RPALWAQRFEGNRFLATRPAGVANP
-869 KVAGQG
+869 
-875 FLITRDS
+875 
-882 ADKSHEGTPFFFSKN
+882 EGYPFMFTAALGDN
-897 VVDYDFLS
+897 DALR
-905 GHARLF
+905 GHAYYF
-911 PLAIVE
+911 PLDLKQNRPEAANGHLFGADDSTQHNYSPTVARYLE
-917 TVKETPHQMQLA
+917 TLGETAAQSHA
-929 GIRTNTTI
+929 ADI
-937 IQPNLSVMAR
+937 
-947 RYCQEIGT
+947 
-955 SENEIEDSRSL
+955 
-966 WLHVLA
+966 WLHTLA

-995 LPSSSE
+995 LPSSLE
-1001 QFSAS
+1001 QFRAS
-1006 AALGQRVADLLDTE
+1006 AALGQCVAELLDTE
-1020 KPVTGVTAGALRP
+1020 QPVAGVTAGALRP
-1033 DLRSVAGLKRMDG
+1033 ELRSVAGLKRMDDK
-1046 EPLHADE
+1046 PLDADE
-1053 DLKLT
+1053 DLRVT

-1065 KEGVTMPGRGKLVR
+1065 KEGVTMPGRGKLVS

-1093 LAALSIPQ
+1093 LAALGIPQ
-1101 DEGLARLGSSV
+1101 DEGLKCLGNTV
-1112 VDVYLNDRCAWTNVP
+1112 VDVYLNDLCAWTNVP
-1127 ERVWELYIGGYQ
+1127 EKVWELYIGGYQ

-1144 LSYREHSFL
+1144 LSSSVITL
-1153 KRPLTLAE
+1153 KPAIRDQFKTGHRDWPKT
-1161 AEEVQAM
+1161 
-1168 ARRLTALCLLQP
+1168 
-1180 ELDAN
+1180 
-1185 YLKVKGATWH
+1185 
-1195 GRSAPEPIEEYA
+1195 
-1207 NAQGAAPR
+1207 
-1215 RQDVYAR
+1215 

>member
-1 MPARVQ
+1 
-7 SVPNPKSPLKATDI
+7 
-21 VRTSLLLQN
+21 
-30 QNVHP
+30 VHP
-35 VESYL
+35 LESYL

-64 LLSEIGN
+64 LLSEIGK
-71 RLKPRVRPILQLKN
+71 RLKPRVSPVLQLKN

-99 QLKRSATPEDF
+99 QLKKNAAPEDF

-129 SKTVQSEQVR
+129 GKTVQSEQIK

-159 VLGKDDEPRTLET
+159 VLGKDDKPRTLET
-172 FTLANSEAA
+172 FTLAKSEAA
-181 FWTLAAHPRK
+181 FWALAAHPHK
-191 ADGEV
+191 TEGEV
-196 RKTLEEFLTRAL
+196 GKTLEEFLTRAL

-246 VRKALEDALG
+246 VRKALEEALG
-256 LKFESES
+256 LKFESEL

-297 EPGRRKD
+297 EPGRSKG

-354 TGSFFQRFE
+354 TAAFFQRFE

-404 DTVLRTELGLLS
+404 DTVLRTELGLPS

-451 GEDALTPQQLK
+451 GEDALTPHQLK

-479 VIAHLQLGMYL
+479 VIAHLQIGMYL
-490 QRADAPLTDG
+490 QREKAPLLEEQTG
-500 QDTKRERAGVY
+500 KRERAGVY

-518 WEPPDKQKARLPF
+518 WEPPDKQKAQLPF
-531 QEFEEERDEADTV
+531 EEFEEEREEADTV

-559 NAFAGVSPAEEDGL
+559 NAFAGVSPTEEDGL
-573 VEPYKEGLI
+573 VDPYKEGLI

-657 KLTPEG
+657 KLTPDG

-671 TESNREGIRVGTAIG
+671 TDSNREGIRVGTAIG

-700 HHRELWGT
+700 HYRELWGT
-708 RKRDELVESLQDTA
+708 RKREELVESLQDEA
-722 LESRYTSATPTPSNR
+722 LESRYANAAPTHANRFSFQPQDVSAAYSEWPKITDLCAESPSNGLM
-737 YSFRPEQISSV
+737 E
-748 YRAWPK
+748 K
-754 VTELC
+754 
-759 SIYPFNGPIERRGN
+759 RGGA
-773 SLIATEKES
+773 LI
-782 NKFADLVSYLDEK
+782 DCDREK
-795 LHDEQVALIAPA
+795 LVERMRLYHDKSLDWDAYRLASSTLTGDWSGFDARKLRGRALDAGFRIEQVVRYAV
-807 LMKSSGEFDA
+807 
-817 IKSRRKLVGHSKFDG
+817 R
-832 KNIRVYPFKPFDQRW
+832 PFDTRW
-847 CYLDANL
+847 CYFTDISSIWNR
-854 QPLFS
+854 S
-859 RPNPDLIQHS
+859 RPALWAQHFEGNRFLATRPAGVANP
-869 KVAGQG
+869 
-875 FLITRDS
+875 
-882 ADKSHEGTPFFFSKN
+882 EGYPFMFAAALGDN
-897 VVDYDFLS
+897 DALR
-905 GHARLF
+905 GHAYYF
-911 PLAIVE
+911 PLDIKQSRSETANGHLFDADDSTLHNYSPIVTRYLEAIGV
-917 TVKETPHQMQLA
+917 
-929 GIRTNTTI
+929 N
-937 IQPNLSVMAR
+937 
-947 RYCQEIGT
+947 
-955 SENEIEDSRSL
+955 SEQSSESSL
-966 WLHVLA
+966 WLHILA

-977 AYLEENADGI
+977 AYLEENSDGI

-995 LPSSSE
+995 LPSTLA
-1001 QFSAS
+1001 QFKAS

-1020 KPVTGVTAGALRP
+1020 KSVKGVTAGALRP
-1033 DLRSVAGLKRMDG
+1033 ELRSVAGLKRMDG
-1046 EPLHADE
+1046 KQLDAAT
-1053 DLKLT
+1053 DLQLT

-1065 KEGVTMPGRGKLVR
+1065 KEGVTMPGRGKLVS

-1086 LSDLAQG
+1086 LSELATG
-1093 LAALSIPQ
+1093 LAALGIPQ
-1101 DEGLARLGSSV
+1101 DEGLKRLGNTV
-1112 VDVYLNDRCAWTNVP
+1112 VDVYLNDLCAWTNVP
-1127 ERVWELYIGGYQ
+1127 EMVWEVYIGGYQ

-1144 LSYREHSFL
+1144 LSYREYSFL
-1153 KRPLTLAE
+1153 KRPLALAE

-1168 ARRLTALCLLQP
+1168 ARRLAALCLLQP

-1185 YLKVKGATWH
+1185 YLKVKSATWQ
-1195 GRSAPEPIEEYA
+1195 
-1207 NAQGAAPR
+1207 AQPAL
-1215 RQDVYAR
+1215 QSILE

>member
-1 MPARVQ
+1 
-7 SVPNPKSPLKATDI
+7 
-21 VRTSLLLQN
+21 
-30 QNVHP
+30 VHP
-35 VESYL
+35 IESYL

-46 RASGHATD
+46 RASGQATD
-54 ETSFY
+54 ETSYY

-71 RLKPRVRPILQLKN
+71 GMKPRVRPVLQLKN
-85 RGAGLPDGGLFTQD
+85 RGADHPDGGLFTQD
-99 QLKRSATPEDF
+99 QLKKNAVPDDF
-110 TVQPP
+110 AVQPP
-115 NRGVVEVKGLSEET
+115 NRGAVEVKSLAEET
-129 SKTVQSEQVR
+129 GKTVRSEQVK
-139 KYLRAYGQVLLTN
+139 KYLCAYKQVLLTN

-159 VLGKDDEPRTLET
+159 VLGKDDKPHTLET
-172 FTLANSEAA
+172 FTLAESETA
-181 FWTLAAHPRK
+181 FWALAAHPHK
-191 ADGEV
+191 TEGEV
-196 RKTLEEFLTRAL
+196 GKTLEEFLTRAL

-218 VLASFLASYAREALA
+218 VLASFLASYAREALV

-246 VRKALEDALG
+246 VRKALEEALG
-256 LKFESES
+256 LKFESDL
-263 ATEKEN
+263 ATDKEN

-297 EPGRRKD
+297 EPGRCKD

-346 GEVLNRVD
+346 GEVLNRVNTD
-354 TGSFFQRFE
+354 AFFLRFE

-404 DTVLRTELGLLS
+404 DTVLRTELGLPS

-490 QRADAPLTDG
+490 QRAHAPLTDG
-500 QDTKRERAGVY
+500 ADGKRERAGVY
-511 LTNALTG
+511 LTNSLTG

-531 QEFEEERDEADTV
+531 EEFQEEREEADTV

-559 NAFAGVSPAEEDGL
+559 NAFAGVSPTEEDGL

-637 LQGFDALWFDCLN
+637 LNGFDVLWFDCLN

-671 TESNREGIRVGTAIG
+671 TDSNREGIRVGTAIG
-686 LMIRRDKAKSDSSV
+686 LMVRRDKAKGDSSV
-700 HHRELWGT
+700 HYRELWGT
-708 RKRDELVESLQDTA
+708 RKREELIESLQDTA
-722 LESRYTSATPTPSNR
+722 LESRYAKASPTHANR
-737 YSFRPEQISSV
+737 YSFQPQLVSAAYSE
-748 YRAWPK
+748 WPK
-754 VTELC
+754 VTDLC
-759 SIYPFNGPIERRGN
+759 AESPSNGLMEKRGGA
-773 SLIATEKES
+773 LI
-782 NKFADLVSYLDEK
+782 DCDREK
-795 LHDEQVALIAPA
+795 LEERMRLYHD
-807 LMKSSGEFDA
+807 KSLDWDAYRLASSTLTGDWAGFDA
-817 IKSRRKLVGHSKFDG
+817 RKLRARAVDAGFRSEQ
-832 KNIRVYPFKPFDQRW
+832 IVRYAVRPFDTRW
-847 CYLDANL
+847 CYFTDIPSIWNR
-854 QPLFS
+854 S
-859 RPNPDLIQHS
+859 RPALWAQCFEGNSFLLTRMRCTASPE
-869 KVAGQG
+869 G
-875 FLITRDS
+875 FPIS
-882 ADKSHEGTPFFFSKN
+882 FSKSLSDDHYIIPDA
-897 VVDYDFLS
+897 VAVPFLLRHPATSMFAS
-905 GHARLF
+905 GQTDGNISQ
-911 PLAIVE
+911 LAIDYL
-917 TVKETPHQMQLA
+917 QSISL
-929 GIRTNTTI
+929 GN
-937 IQPNLSVMAR
+937 
-947 RYCQEIGT
+947 C
-955 SENEIEDSRSL
+955 SESASSF
-966 WLHVLA
+966 WLHVLS

-995 LPSSSE
+995 LPSSPK
-1001 QFSAS
+1001 QFKAS

-1020 KPVTGVTAGALRP
+1020 KPLAGVTAGALRP
-1033 DLRSVAGLKRMDG
+1033 ELRSVAGLKRMDG
-1046 EPLHADE
+1046 KQLDTAE
-1053 DLKLT
+1053 DLQLT

-1065 KEGVTMPGRGKLVR
+1065 KEGVTMPGRGKLVS

-1086 LSDLAQG
+1086 LAELTKG
-1093 LAALSIPQ
+1093 LAALGIPL
-1101 DEGLARLGSSV
+1101 DEGLARLGSTV
-1112 VDVYLNDRCAWTNVP
+1112 ADVYLNDLCAWTNVP
-1127 ERVWELYIGGYQ
+1127 EKVWELYIGGYQ

-1144 LSYREHSFL
+1144 LSYREFSFL

-1161 AEEVQAM
+1161 AEEVQSM

-1185 YLKVKGATWH
+1185 YLKVKSATWQVE
-1195 GRSAPEPIEEYA
+1195 SALTVPQI
-1207 NAQGAAPR
+1207 
-1215 RQDVYAR
+1215 

>member
-1 MPARVQ
+1 M
-7 SVPNPKSPLKATDI
+7 
-21 VRTSLLLQN
+21 RTSLLLQN
-30 QNVHP
+30 QSVHP

-71 RLKPRVRPILQLKN
+71 RLKPRVRPILQLRN
-85 RGAGLPDGGLFTQD
+85 RGAGLPDGGLFSQD
-99 QLKRSATPEDF
+99 QLKKNALPEDF

-115 NRGVVEVKGLSEET
+115 NRGVVEVKGLSDET
-129 SKTVQSEQVR
+129 IKTVQSEQVK

-159 VLGKDDEPRTLET
+159 VLGKDDKPRTLET
-172 FTLANSEAA
+172 FTLAKSEAA
-181 FWTLAAHPRK
+181 FWALAAHPHK
-191 ADGEV
+191 ASGEIG
-196 RKTLEEFLTRAL
+196 KILEEFLTRAL

-218 VLASFLASYAREALA
+218 VLASFLASYAREALT

-246 VRKALEDALG
+246 VRKALEEALG
-256 LKFESES
+256 LKFESEL

-297 EPGRRKD
+297 EPGRRKGD
-304 DQFEWKS
+304 SFEWKS

-354 TGSFFQRFE
+354 TAAFFLRFE

-404 DTVLRTELGLLS
+404 DTVLRTELNLPS

-451 GEDALTPQQLK
+451 GEDALTPHQLK

-490 QRADAPLTDG
+490 QRANAPLTDEHAG
-500 QDTKRERAGVY
+500 KRERAGVY

-518 WEPPDKQKARLPF
+518 WEPPDKQKAQLPF
-531 QEFEEERDEADTV
+531 EEFEEEREEADTV

-559 NAFAGVSPAEEDGL
+559 NAFAGVSPTEEDGL

-582 KEWGIK
+582 KDWGIK

-637 LQGFDALWFDCLN
+637 LHGFDALWFDCLN

-671 TESNREGIRVGTAIG
+671 TDSNRQGIRVGTAIG
-686 LMIRRDKAKSDSSV
+686 LMIRGDKAKSDSSV
-700 HHRELWGT
+700 HYRELWGT
-708 RKRDELVESLQDTA
+708 RKREELIESLQDAA
-722 LESRYTSATPTPSNR
+722 LESRYASATPTQANRFSFEPSEVGTD
-737 YSFRPEQISSV
+737 YLSWPMVTDLS
-748 YRAWPK
+748 RAPLFQGLD
-754 VTELC
+754 ED
-759 SIYPFNGPIERRGN
+759 RAN
-773 SLIATEKES
+773 SLIEIEQFRLK
-782 NKFADLVSYLDEK
+782 DRMRQYLDAK
-795 LHDEQVALIAPA
+795 VDFDELRDIAP
-807 LMKSSGEFDA
+807 G
-817 IKSRRKLVGHSKFDG
+817 LVRNSAGFDG
-832 KNIRVYPFKPFDQRW
+832 RKARTKILKHEAFKEDNLRRYLFRPFDERW
-847 CYLDANL
+847 CYYTTEPNL
-854 QPLFS
+854 WKRS
-859 RPNPDLIQHS
+859 RPEFGKQVSENGFLLTRAAGVAQPEGIPFLYTKTLIARDSMRGHA
-869 KVAGQG
+869 VAFPLYLRVDEKIENGQG
-875 FLITRDS
+875 TLPGLSVKAPLDGNFSLLASDYLRSLGLDDS
-882 ADKSHEGTPFFFSKN
+882 AGCSA
-897 VVDYDFLS
+897 L
-905 GHARLF
+905 
-911 PLAIVE
+911 
-917 TVKETPHQMQLA
+917 
-929 GIRTNTTI
+929 
-937 IQPNLSVMAR
+937 
-947 RYCQEIGT
+947 
-955 SENEIEDSRSL
+955 L

-995 LPSSSE
+995 MPSSLA
-1001 QFSAS
+1001 QFEAS
-1006 AALGQRVADLLDTE
+1006 AALGQRAADLLDTE
-1020 KPVTGVTAGALRP
+1020 KPLTAVTAGALRTE
-1033 DLRSVAGLKRMDG
+1033 LRSLAGLKRMDG
-1046 EPLHADE
+1046 KPLHADE
-1053 DLKLT
+1053 DLQLT

-1065 KEGVTMPGRGKLVR
+1065 KEGATMPGRGKLVS
-1079 RERTAKE
+1079 RERTTKE
-1086 LSDLAQG
+1086 LFELTTG
-1093 LAALSIPQ
+1093 LAALGISQ
-1101 DEGLARLGSSV
+1101 DEGLQRLGSTV
-1112 VDVYLNDRCAWTNVP
+1112 VDVYLNDLCAWTNVP
-1127 ERVWELYIGGYQ
+1127 EMVWEIYIGGYQ

-1144 LSYREHSFL
+1144 LSYREYSFL

-1168 ARRLTALCLLQP
+1168 ARRLTTLCLLQP

-1185 YLKVKGATWH
+1185 YRKVK
-1195 GRSAPEPIEEYA
+1195 SAA
-1207 NAQGAAPR
+1207 WQAQSALQSVQA
-1215 RQDVYAR
+1215 

>member
-1 MPARVQ
+1 
-7 SVPNPKSPLKATDI
+7 
-21 VRTSLLLQN
+21 
-30 QNVHP
+30 VHP
-35 VESYL
+35 IESYL

-99 QLKRSATPEDF
+99 QLKKNAVPDDF

-115 NRGVVEVKGLSEET
+115 NRGVVEVKGLSEDT
-129 SKTVQSEQVR
+129 SKTIQSDQVK

-159 VLGKDDEPRTLET
+159 VLGKDDKPRTLEV
-172 FTLANSEAA
+172 FTLAKNEAA
-181 FWTLAAHPRK
+181 FWALAAHPRK
-191 ADGEV
+191 AEGEV
-196 RKTLEEFLTRAL
+196 GKTLEEFLTRAL

-246 VRKALEDALG
+246 VRKALEEALG
-256 LKFESES
+256 LKFESELS
-263 ATEKEN
+263 TEKEN
-269 KKGQHFFRSTL
+269 NRGKHFFRSTL

-297 EPGRRKD
+297 EPGRRKG

-354 TGSFFQRFE
+354 TSAFFQRFE

-404 DTVLRTELGLLS
+404 DTVLRTELGLPS

-490 QRADAPLTDG
+490 QRAHAPLTEEHEG
-500 QDTKRERAGVY
+500 KRERAGVY

-531 QEFEEERDEADTV
+531 QEFEEEREEADTV

-559 NAFAGVSPAEEDGL
+559 NAFAGVSPTEEDGL

-582 KEWGIK
+582 KDWGIK

-616 CFISNFSYLSE
+616 CFISNMSWVRE
-627 PSYVVMRKRL
+627 PSFVVLRKHLFNAFNKVWIENLHGNRKISEYAPDGRTSETVFAVAGFSPGIQQGVATTLWVKSGDCSGAEVLFRDDHNAAKAEDRRKGL
-637 LQGFDALWFDCLN
+637 L
-650 GDSRETG
+650 
-657 KLTPEG
+657 
-663 KPDPSVFS
+663 
-671 TESNREGIRVGTAIG
+671 
-686 LMIRRDKAKSDSSV
+686 
-700 HHRELWGT
+700 
-708 RKRDELVESLQDTA
+708 ESLNAERFNSKYTNAFPTA
-722 LESRYTSATPTPSNR
+722 ENR
-737 YSFRPEQISSV
+737 YSFWPEDVSDAYSE
-748 YRAWPK
+748 WPK
-754 VTELC
+754 ITDLC
-759 SIYPFNGPIERRGN
+759 AESPSNGLMEKRGGA
-773 SLIATEKES
+773 LI
-782 NKFADLVSYLDEK
+782 DCDREK
-795 LHDEQVALIAPA
+795 LEERMRLYHDKSLDWDAYRLASSTLTGDWSGFDARKLRGRALDVGFRIEQVVRYAV
-807 LMKSSGEFDA
+807 
-817 IKSRRKLVGHSKFDG
+817 R
-832 KNIRVYPFKPFDQRW
+832 PFDTRW
-847 CYLDANL
+847 CYFTDISSIWNR
-854 QPLFS
+854 S
-859 RPNPDLIQHS
+859 RPALWAQRFEGNRFLATRPAGVANP
-869 KVAGQG
+869 
-875 FLITRDS
+875 
-882 ADKSHEGTPFFFSKN
+882 EGYPFMFTAALGDN
-897 VVDYDFLS
+897 DALR
-905 GHARLF
+905 GHAYYF
-911 PLAIVE
+911 PLDLKQNRPEAANGHLFGADDSTQHNYSPTVARYLE
-917 TVKETPHQMQLA
+917 TLGETAAQSHA
-929 GIRTNTTI
+929 ADI
-937 IQPNLSVMAR
+937 
-947 RYCQEIGT
+947 
-955 SENEIEDSRSL
+955 
-966 WLHVLA
+966 WLHTLA

-995 LPSSSE
+995 LPSSLE
-1001 QFSAS
+1001 QFRAS
-1006 AALGQRVADLLDTE
+1006 AALGQCVAELLDTE
-1020 KPVTGVTAGALRP
+1020 QPVAGVTAGALRP
-1033 DLRSVAGLKRMDG
+1033 ELRSVAGLKRMDDK
-1046 EPLHADE
+1046 PLDADE
-1053 DLKLT
+1053 DLRVT

-1065 KEGVTMPGRGKLVR
+1065 KEGVTMPGRGKLVS

-1093 LAALSIPQ
+1093 LAALGIPQ
-1101 DEGLARLGSSV
+1101 DEGLKCLGNTV
-1112 VDVYLNDRCAWTNVP
+1112 VDVYLNDLCAWTNVP
-1127 ERVWELYIGGYQ
+1127 EKVWELYIGGYQ

-1144 LSYREHSFL
+1144 LSSSVITL
-1153 KRPLTLAE
+1153 KPAIRDQFKTGHRDWPKT
-1161 AEEVQAM
+1161 
-1168 ARRLTALCLLQP
+1168 
-1180 ELDAN
+1180 
-1185 YLKVKGATWH
+1185 
-1195 GRSAPEPIEEYA
+1195 
-1207 NAQGAAPR
+1207 
-1215 RQDVYAR
+1215 

>member
-1 MPARVQ
+1 MRAG
-7 SVPNPKSPLKATDI
+7 
-21 VRTSLLLQN
+21 LLLQN
-30 QNVHP
+30 QSVHP
-35 VESYL
+35 IESYL

-99 QLKRSATPEDF
+99 QLKKNAVPDDF

-115 NRGVVEVKGLSEET
+115 NRGVVEVKGLSEDT
-129 SKTVQSEQVR
+129 SKTIQSEQVK

-159 VLGKDDEPRTLET
+159 VLGKDDKPRTLEV
-172 FTLANSEAA
+172 FTLAKNEAA
-181 FWTLAAHPRK
+181 FWALAAHPRK
-191 ADGEV
+191 AEGEV
-196 RKTLEEFLTRAL
+196 GKTLEEFLTRAL

-246 VRKALEDALG
+246 VRKALEEALG
-256 LKFESES
+256 LKFESELS
-263 ATEKEN
+263 TEKEN
-269 KKGQHFFRSTL
+269 NRGKHFFRSTL

-297 EPGRRKD
+297 EPGRRKG

-354 TGSFFQRFE
+354 TSAFFQRFE

-384 KQLGVWYTPREIVRY
+384 KQLGVWYTPRQIVRY

-404 DTVLRTELGLLS
+404 DTVLRTELGLPS

-490 QRADAPLTDG
+490 QRAHAPLTEEHEG
-500 QDTKRERAGVY
+500 KRERAGVY

-531 QEFEEERDEADTV
+531 QEFEEEREEADTV

-559 NAFAGVSPAEEDGL
+559 NAFAGVSPTEEDGL

-582 KEWGIK
+582 KDWGIK

-616 CFISNFSYLSE
+616 CFISNMSWVRE
-627 PSYVVMRKRL
+627 PSFVVLRKHLFNAFNKVWIENLHGNRKISEYAPDGRTSETVFAVAGFSPGIQQGVATTLWVKSGDCSGAEVLFRDDHNAAKAEDRRKGL
-637 LQGFDALWFDCLN
+637 L
-650 GDSRETG
+650 
-657 KLTPEG
+657 
-663 KPDPSVFS
+663 
-671 TESNREGIRVGTAIG
+671 
-686 LMIRRDKAKSDSSV
+686 
-700 HHRELWGT
+700 
-708 RKRDELVESLQDTA
+708 ESLNAERFNSKYTNAFPTA
-722 LESRYTSATPTPSNR
+722 ENR
-737 YSFRPEQISSV
+737 YSFWPEDVSDAYSE
-748 YRAWPK
+748 WPK
-754 VTELC
+754 ITDLC
-759 SIYPFNGPIERRGN
+759 AESPSNGLMEKRGGA
-773 SLIATEKES
+773 LI
-782 NKFADLVSYLDEK
+782 DCDREK
-795 LHDEQVALIAPA
+795 LEERMRLYHDKSLDWDAYRLASSTLTGDWSGFDARKLRGRALDVGFRIEQVVRYAV
-807 LMKSSGEFDA
+807 
-817 IKSRRKLVGHSKFDG
+817 R
-832 KNIRVYPFKPFDQRW
+832 PFDTRW
-847 CYLDANL
+847 CYFTDISSIWNR
-854 QPLFS
+854 S
-859 RPNPDLIQHS
+859 RPALWAQRFEGNRFLATRPAGVANP
-869 KVAGQG
+869 
-875 FLITRDS
+875 
-882 ADKSHEGTPFFFSKN
+882 EGYPFMFTAALGDN
-897 VVDYDFLS
+897 DALR
-905 GHARLF
+905 GHAYYF
-911 PLAIVE
+911 PLDLKQNRPEAANGHLFGADDSTQHNYSPTVARYLE
-917 TVKETPHQMQLA
+917 TLGETAAQSHA
-929 GIRTNTTI
+929 ADI
-937 IQPNLSVMAR
+937 
-947 RYCQEIGT
+947 
-955 SENEIEDSRSL
+955 
-966 WLHVLA
+966 WLHTLA

-995 LPSSSE
+995 LPSSLE
-1001 QFSAS
+1001 QFRAS
-1006 AALGQRVADLLDTE
+1006 AALGQCVAELLDTE
-1020 KPVTGVTAGALRP
+1020 QPVAGVTAGALRP
-1033 DLRSVAGLKRMDG
+1033 ELRSVAGLKRMDDK
-1046 EPLHADE
+1046 PLDADE
-1053 DLKLT
+1053 DLRVT

-1065 KEGVTMPGRGKLVR
+1065 KEGVTMPGRGKLVS

-1093 LAALSIPQ
+1093 LAALGIPQ
-1101 DEGLARLGSSV
+1101 DEGLKCLGNTV
-1112 VDVYLNDRCAWTNVP
+1112 VDVYLNDLCAWTNVP
-1127 ERVWELYIGGYQ
+1127 EKVWELYIGGYQ

-1144 LSYREHSFL
+1144 LSSSVITL
-1153 KRPLTLAE
+1153 KPAIRDQFKTGHRDWPKT
-1161 AEEVQAM
+1161 
-1168 ARRLTALCLLQP
+1168 
-1180 ELDAN
+1180 
-1185 YLKVKGATWH
+1185 
-1195 GRSAPEPIEEYA
+1195 
-1207 NAQGAAPR
+1207 
-1215 RQDVYAR
+1215 

>member
-1 MPARVQ
+1 MRAG
-7 SVPNPKSPLKATDI
+7 
-21 VRTSLLLQN
+21 LLLQN
-30 QNVHP
+30 QSVHP
-35 VESYL
+35 IESYL

-99 QLKRSATPEDF
+99 QLKKNAVPDDF

-115 NRGVVEVKGLSEET
+115 NRGVVEVKGLSEDT
-129 SKTVQSEQVR
+129 SKTIQSDQVK

-159 VLGKDDEPRTLET
+159 VLGKDDKPRTLEV
-172 FTLANSEAA
+172 FTLAKNEAA
-181 FWTLAAHPRK
+181 FWALAAHPRK
-191 ADGEV
+191 AEGEV
-196 RKTLEEFLTRAL
+196 GKTLEEFLTRAL

-246 VRKALEDALG
+246 VRKALEEALG
-256 LKFESES
+256 LKFESELS
-263 ATEKEN
+263 TEKEN
-269 KKGQHFFRSTL
+269 NRGKHFFRSTL

-297 EPGRRKD
+297 EPGRRKG

-354 TGSFFQRFE
+354 TSAFFQRFE

-384 KQLGVWYTPREIVRY
+384 KQLGVWYTPRQIVRY

-404 DTVLRTELGLLS
+404 DTVLRTELGLPS

-490 QRADAPLTDG
+490 QRAHAPLTEEHEG
-500 QDTKRERAGVY
+500 KRERAGVY

-531 QEFEEERDEADTV
+531 QEFEEEREEADTV

-559 NAFAGVSPAEEDGL
+559 NAFAGVSPTEEDGL

-582 KEWGIK
+582 KDWGIK

-616 CFISNFSYLSE
+616 CFISNMSWVRE
-627 PSYVVMRKRL
+627 PSFVVLRKHLFNAFNKVWIENLHGNRKISEYAPDGRTSETVFAVAGFSPGIQQGVATTLWVKSGDCSGAEVLFRDDHNAAKAEDRRKGL
-637 LQGFDALWFDCLN
+637 L
-650 GDSRETG
+650 
-657 KLTPEG
+657 
-663 KPDPSVFS
+663 
-671 TESNREGIRVGTAIG
+671 
-686 LMIRRDKAKSDSSV
+686 
-700 HHRELWGT
+700 
-708 RKRDELVESLQDTA
+708 ESLNAERFNSKYTNAFPTA
-722 LESRYTSATPTPSNR
+722 ENR
-737 YSFRPEQISSV
+737 YSFWPEDVSDAYSE
-748 YRAWPK
+748 WPK
-754 VTELC
+754 ITDLC
-759 SIYPFNGPIERRGN
+759 AESPSNGLMEKRGGA
-773 SLIATEKES
+773 LI
-782 NKFADLVSYLDEK
+782 DCDREK
-795 LHDEQVALIAPA
+795 LEERMRLYHDKSLDWDAYRLASSTLTGDWSGFDARKLRGRALDVGFRIEQVVRYAV
-807 LMKSSGEFDA
+807 
-817 IKSRRKLVGHSKFDG
+817 R
-832 KNIRVYPFKPFDQRW
+832 PFDTRW
-847 CYLDANL
+847 CYFTDISSIWNR
-854 QPLFS
+854 S
-859 RPNPDLIQHS
+859 RPALWAQRFEGNRFLATRPAGVANP
-869 KVAGQG
+869 
-875 FLITRDS
+875 
-882 ADKSHEGTPFFFSKN
+882 EGYPFMFTAALGDN
-897 VVDYDFLS
+897 DALR
-905 GHARLF
+905 GHAYYF
-911 PLAIVE
+911 PLDLKQNRPEAANGHLFGADDSTQHNYSPTVARYLE
-917 TVKETPHQMQLA
+917 TLGETAAQSHA
-929 GIRTNTTI
+929 ADI
-937 IQPNLSVMAR
+937 
-947 RYCQEIGT
+947 
-955 SENEIEDSRSL
+955 
-966 WLHVLA
+966 WLHTLA

-995 LPSSSE
+995 LPSSLE
-1001 QFSAS
+1001 QFRAS
-1006 AALGQRVADLLDTE
+1006 AALGQCVAELLDTE
-1020 KPVTGVTAGALRP
+1020 QPVAGVTAGALRP
-1033 DLRSVAGLKRMDG
+1033 ELRSVAGLKRMDDK
-1046 EPLHADE
+1046 PLDADE
-1053 DLKLT
+1053 DLRVT

-1065 KEGVTMPGRGKLVR
+1065 KEGVTMPGRGKLVS

-1093 LAALSIPQ
+1093 LAALGIPQ
-1101 DEGLARLGSSV
+1101 DEGLKCLGNTV
-1112 VDVYLNDRCAWTNVP
+1112 VDVYLNDLCAWTNVP
-1127 ERVWELYIGGYQ
+1127 EKVWELYIGGYQ

-1144 LSYREHSFL
+1144 LSSSVITL
-1153 KRPLTLAE
+1153 KPAIRDQFKTGHRDWPKT
-1161 AEEVQAM
+1161 
-1168 ARRLTALCLLQP
+1168 
-1180 ELDAN
+1180 
-1185 YLKVKGATWH
+1185 
-1195 GRSAPEPIEEYA
+1195 
-1207 NAQGAAPR
+1207 
-1215 RQDVYAR
+1215 

>member
-1 MPARVQ
+1 M
-7 SVPNPKSPLKATDI
+7 
-21 VRTSLLLQN
+21 
-30 QNVHP
+30 HP

-64 LLSEIGN
+64 LLSEIGK
-71 RLKPRVRPILQLKN
+71 RLKPGVRPILQLKN

-99 QLKRSATPEDF
+99 QLKKNALPEDF

-115 NRGVVEVKGLSEET
+115 NRGVIEVKGLSEET
-129 SKTVQSEQVR
+129 SKTVQSEQVK
-139 KYLRAYGQVLLTN
+139 KYLRAYGQVLVTN

-159 VLGKDDEPRTLET
+159 LLGKDDKPRTLET
-172 FTLANSEAA
+172 FTLAKSEAA
-181 FWTLAAHPRK
+181 FWALAAHPRK

-196 RKTLEEFLTRAL
+196 GKTLEEFLTRAL

-218 VLASFLASYAREALA
+218 VLASFLASYAREALV

-246 VRKALEDALG
+246 VRKALEEALG
-256 LKFESES
+256 LRFESDL
-263 ATEKEN
+263 ATVKEN
-269 KKGQHFFRSTL
+269 NRGKHFFRSTL

-285 YGLFSAWVLWSR
+285 YGLFSAWVLWCR
-297 EPGRRKD
+297 EPGRRKTD
-304 DQFEWKS
+304 HFDWKS

-328 VTPSHV
+328 VTPSNV

-354 TGSFFQRFE
+354 TDAFFLRFE

-404 DTVLRTELGLLS
+404 DTVLRTELNLPS

-451 GEDALTPQQLK
+451 GEDALTPHQLK

-490 QRADAPLTDG
+490 QRANAPLTG
-500 QDTKRERAGVY
+500 EHAGKRERAGVY

-518 WEPPDKQKARLPF
+518 WEPPDKQKAHLPF
-531 QEFEEERDEADTV
+531 QEFEEEREEADTV

-559 NAFAGVSPAEEDGL
+559 NAFAGVSPTEEDGL

-637 LQGFDALWFDCLN
+637 LNGFDALWFDCLN

-657 KLTPEG
+657 KLTPDG

-671 TESNREGIRVGTAIG
+671 TDSNREGIRVGTAIG
-686 LMIRRDKAKSDSSV
+686 LMIRREKAKSDSSV
-700 HHRELWGT
+700 YYRELWGT
-708 RKRDELVESLQDTA
+708 RKREELVESLQDAA
-722 LESRYTSATPTPSNR
+722 LENR
-737 YSFRPEQISSV
+737 YASAAPTQANRFSFQPQLVSAAYSEWTKI
-748 YRAWPK
+748 
-754 VTELC
+754 TELC
-759 SIYPFNGPIERRGN
+759 AESPSNGLMEKRGGA
-773 SLIATEKES
+773 LI
-782 NKFADLVSYLDEK
+782 DMDREK
-795 LHDEQVALIAPA
+795 LVERMRLYHD
-807 LMKSSGEFDA
+807 KSLDWDAYKLASSTLTGDWAGFDA
-817 IKSRRKLVGHSKFDG
+817 RKLRARALDAGFRSEQIV
-832 KNIRVYPFKPFDQRW
+832 RYAVRPFDTRW
-847 CYLDANL
+847 CYFTDIPSIWNR
-854 QPLFS
+854 S
-859 RPNPDLIQHS
+859 RPALWAQCFEGNSFLLTRMRCTASPE
-869 KVAGQG
+869 G
-875 FLITRDS
+875 FPIS
-882 ADKSHEGTPFFFSKN
+882 FSKCLSDDHYIIPDG
-897 VVDYDFLS
+897 VAVPFLLRHPAMTMFANEQTDGNLS
-905 GHARLF
+905 
-911 PLAIVE
+911 
-917 TVKETPHQMQLA
+917 QLA
-929 GIRTNTTI
+929 NDYLQSVDLGI
-937 IQPNLSVMAR
+937 SA
-947 RYCQEIGT
+947 E
-955 SENEIEDSRSL
+955 SAASL
-966 WLHVLA
+966 WLHSLA
-972 IGYSP
+972 IGYSA

-995 LPSSSE
+995 MPSSLE
-1001 QFSAS
+1001 RLEAS
-1006 AALGQRVADLLDTE
+1006 ATLGQRVADLLDTE
-1020 KPVTGVTAGALRP
+1020 TPVTGVTAGALRP
-1033 DLRSVAGLKRMDG
+1033 ELRSVAGLKRMDG
-1046 EPLHADE
+1046 KPLDANK
-1053 DLKLT
+1053 DLQLT

-1065 KEGVTMPGRGKLVR
+1065 KDGVTMPGRGKMIR
-1079 RERTAKE
+1079 RARTARE
-1086 LSDLAQG
+1086 HALLAQG
-1093 LAALSIPQ
+1093 LVALGIPEEVAT
-1101 DEGLARLGSSV
+1101 DRLGSAV

-1127 ERVWELYIGGYQ
+1127 ESVWELYIGGYQ

-1153 KRPLTLAE
+1153 KRPLALAE

-1185 YLKVKGATWH
+1185 YLKVKSATWKM
-1195 GRSAPEPIEEYA
+1195 RYAPIPLE
-1207 NAQGAAPR
+1207 R
-1215 RQDVYAR
+1215 

>member
-1 MPARVQ
+1 V
-7 SVPNPKSPLKATDI
+7 
-21 VRTSLLLQN
+21 
-30 QNVHP
+30 
-35 VESYL
+35 
-40 AKLAEI
+40 
-46 RASGHATD
+46 
-54 ETSFY
+54 
-59 PAIEG
+59 
-64 LLSEIGN
+64 
-71 RLKPRVRPILQLKN
+71 
-85 RGAGLPDGGLFTQD
+85 
-99 QLKRSATPEDF
+99 
-110 TVQPP
+110 
-115 NRGVVEVKGLSEET
+115 
-129 SKTVQSEQVR
+129 
-139 KYLRAYGQVLLTN
+139 
-152 YREFRVV
+152 
-159 VLGKDDEPRTLET
+159 
-172 FTLANSEAA
+172 
-181 FWTLAAHPRK
+181 
-191 ADGEV
+191 
-196 RKTLEEFLTRAL
+196 
-208 LSAVPITSPD
+208 
-218 VLASFLASYAREALA
+218 A

-246 VRKALEDALG
+246 VRKALEEALG

-285 YGLFSAWVLWSR
+285 YGLFSAWELWSR
-297 EPGRRKD
+297 EPGRRTG

-328 VTPSHV
+328 ITPSHV

-354 TGSFFQRFE
+354 TVAFFQRFE

-384 KQLGVWYTPREIVRY
+384 KQLGVWYTPREIARY

-404 DTVLRTELGLLS
+404 DTVLRTELGLPS

-438 VLDRIHRTLKEER
+438 VLDRIHRTLIEER
-451 GEDALTPQQLK
+451 GEDALTPHKLK

-490 QRADAPLTDG
+490 QRANAPLTEEHAG
-500 QDTKRERAGVY
+500 KRERAGVY

-531 QEFEEERDEADTV
+531 QEFEEEREEADTV

-559 NAFAGVSPAEEDGL
+559 NAFAGVSPTEEDGL

-616 CFISNFSYLSE
+616 CYISNFSYLSE

-637 LQGFDALWFDCLN
+637 LQGFDALWFDSLN

-686 LMIRRDKAKSDSSV
+686 LMIRRDGKKRNSSV
-700 HHRELWGT
+700 HYREFWGT
-708 RKRDELVESLQDTA
+708 RKRTELIESLKDTA
-722 LESRYTSATPTPSNR
+722 LESRYSTASPTPENR
-737 YSFRPEQISSV
+737 YSFQPQEVSAAYNEWSKI
-748 YRAWPK
+748 
-754 VTELC
+754 TELC
-759 SIYPFNGPIERRGN
+759 AEPPSNGLMEKRGGALIDCDREKLVERMRLYHDK
-773 SLIATEKES
+773 SLDWDAYRLASSTLTGDWAG
-782 NKFADLVSYLDEK
+782 FDARRLRARALDEGF
-795 LHDEQVALIAPA
+795 
-807 LMKSSGEFDA
+807 KSSQIVRYA
-817 IKSRRKLVGHSKFDG
+817 VR
-832 KNIRVYPFKPFDQRW
+832 PFDTRW
-847 CYLDANL
+847 CYFTDIPSIWNR
-854 QPLFS
+854 S
-859 RPNPDLIQHS
+859 RPALWAQCFEGNSFLLTRMRCTASPE
-869 KVAGQG
+869 G
-875 FLITRDS
+875 F
-882 ADKSHEGTPFFFSKN
+882 PFSFSKCLSDDHYIIPDA
-897 VVDYDFLS
+897 VAVPFLLRHPATS
-905 GHARLF
+905 MFAGEQTDGNLS
-911 PLAIVE
+911 
-917 TVKETPHQMQLA
+917 QLA
-929 GIRTNTTI
+929 RDYLRSVGIGMSGE
-937 IQPNLSVMAR
+937 SVA
-947 RYCQEIGT
+947 
-955 SENEIEDSRSL
+955 SL
-966 WLHVLA
+966 WLHTLA
-972 IGYSP
+972 IGYSS
-977 AYLEENADGI
+977 AYLQENADGI

-995 LPSSSE
+995 LPSSLE
-1001 QFSAS
+1001 CFEAS

-1020 KPVTGVTAGALRP
+1020 KPLTGVTAGALRTE
-1033 DLRSVAGLKRMDG
+1033 LRSVAGLKRMDG
-1046 EPLHADE
+1046 KPLHADE
-1053 DLKLT
+1053 DLRLT

-1065 KEGVTMPGRGKLVR
+1065 KEGVTMPGRGKVVS
-1079 RERTAKE
+1079 RERTTKE
-1086 LSDLAQG
+1086 LSELTTG
-1093 LAALSIPQ
+1093 LAALGISQ
-1101 DEGLARLGSSV
+1101 DEGLQRLGSTV
-1112 VDVYLNDRCAWTNVP
+1112 VDVYLNDLCAWTNVP
-1127 ERVWELYIGGYQ
+1127 ETVWEVYIGGYQ

-1144 LSYREHSFL
+1144 LSYREYGSL

-1185 YLKVKGATWH
+1185 YLKVKSATWQEQ
-1195 GRSAPEPIEEYA
+1195 SALQSIQE
-1207 NAQGAAPR
+1207 
-1215 RQDVYAR
+1215 